1 MISTLLF
8 RQLRAA
14 TRQLGRSHAG
24 VDGCCAAN
32 HSGPG
37 IGAGGSEAGFTLIE
51 VIVSALLVAF
61 IAIATFNGFDVV
73 GRVTVDQRHH
83 DEAAVLAAESQEQ
96 LRTDSAD
103 TLDGLQNTA
112 HTFTETVGQH
122 TGSSSS
128 SGETF
133 TVTQTAKWVNDS
145 NQSVPCSATGKES
158 NSNQNGSYLQIT
170 STVTW
175 PQLSAAGRPAVS
187 QSSIITPPDG
197 SGLEVD
203 VTNGATPLQPVGGAS
218 ALANSTE
225 LTTGEA
231 GCVIFGA
238 IPATKVNVEVKKIGD
253 VTPTGAWRKVTK
265 ELLITPNVT
274 THYPVTLAPGGRI
287 KAEFEWEGKK
297 VNGDTFVVSN
307 NNMNETPD
315 FEVGGVNNFSYN
327 SEGEY
332 EPVNGTPGA
341 YGTVAV
347 TPINTTFYPTGN
359 LFPFEN
365 AWSAYSG
372 DCPENNP
379 TVFKIEGGSVKVKPG
394 ESTSVTVPM
403 SHLALTVYENT
414 RSSST
419 KNLLKTGEYE
429 VKITNTGCSSYLP
442 PNNASKANLIH
453 KQFFKEGALEAPYQ
467 PFGKFELCLAN
478 KTAKKIYTT
487 TYTNETAAGT
497 ARTFYLAQKTGES
510 GGGTEFTVTENR
522 TTC

>member
-1 MISTLLF
+1 M
-8 RQLRAA
+8 RHGGQGDR
-14 TRQLGRSHAG
+14 
-24 VDGCCAAN
+24 
-32 HSGPG
+32 
-37 IGAGGSEAGFTLIE
+37 AGGSEAGFTLIE

-103 TLDGLQNTA
+103 TLDALQNTA

-122 TGSSSS
+122 TGSSLS

-133 TVTQTAKWVNDS
+133 TITQTAKWVNDS

-170 STVTW
+170 SSVTW
-175 PQLSAAGRPAVS
+175 PQLVAAGRSAVS

-203 VTNGATPLQPVGGAS
+203 VTNGATPLQPVGGVS

-238 IPATKVNVEVKKIGD
+238 IPATKVNVEVRKLGY

-274 THYPVTLAPGGRI
+274 THYPVTLAQGGRI
-287 KAEFEWEGKK
+287 KAEFEYEGKK
-297 VNGDTFVVSN
+297 VIGDTFVVSN

-315 FEVGGVNNFSYN
+315 YEVGGVNSFTYN
-327 SEGEY
+327 AEGEY
-332 EPVNGTPGA
+332 EPVNGTPGN
-341 YGTVAV
+341 YGTVGSTA
-347 TPINTTFYPTGN
+347 ISSTFYPTGN

-365 AWSAYSG
+365 AWSAYAG

-379 TVFKIEGGSVKVKPG
+379 AVYKIEGGSVKVKPG
-394 ESTSVTVPM
+394 EPTSVTVPM

-414 RSSST
+414 RSNP
-419 KNLLKTGEYE
+419 KNLVKTGEYE
-429 VKITNTGCSSYLP
+429 VKITNTGCSAYLP

-453 KQFFKEGALEAPYQ
+453 KQYFKEGALEAPYQ
-467 PFGKFELCLAN
+467 PFGKFELCLYN
-478 KTAKKIYTT
+478 KAAKKTYTT
-487 TYTNETAAGT
+487 TYTNENATGT
-497 ARTFYLAQKTGES
+497 ARTFYLAQKAVEA
-510 GGGTEFTVTENR
+510 GGSTEFTVAEFKSS
-522 TTC
+522 C